1 MQDHDTLRPGK
12 LRTQPFVLTR
22 LLPCPGTYRMAVT
35 INLVDAIEADNRRVE
50 RTFSIEALATHH
62 DHSGSGDGASQ
73 RRKRQKIT
81 TSQTEEITVTT
92 QEVKF
97 EL

>member
-1 MQDHDTLRPGK
+1 
-12 LRTQPFVLTR
+12 
-22 LLPCPGTYRMAVT
+22 MAVT